1 MRKIKRSMQN
11 ADVAAGKISLSG
23 IRSGFL
29 PADYWSNRYI
39 PAANSFVGPQ
49 EMHLCTKVG
58 EIHKFA

>member
-29 PADYWSNRYI
+29 PADYWPNRHI
-39 PAANSFVGPQ
+39 PAANSVIDTQ
-49 EMHLCTKVG
+49 
-58 EIHKFA
+58 

>member
-1 MRKIKRSMQN
+1 MQN
-11 ADVAAGKISLSG
+11 AAVAAGKISLLE